1 MIHIKMFV
9 LFNLV
14 FGGMCLL
21 ALHPEVARILAIGA
35 YGYAGIFHVA
45 PFLCDMLGVEKE
57 DKGGTIVAYM
67 LLGGPIIAAFAAAA
81 LGIPTLFD

>member
-14 FGGMCLL
+14 FGGMWLL
-21 ALHPEVARILAIGA
+21 AAHPEVARMLAIGA
-35 YGYAGIFHVA
+35 YGYAAIFHVA
-45 PFLCDMLGVEKE
+45 PFLCDMLGVEQE
-57 DKGGTIVAYM
+57 DKSGTILAYM

-81 LGIPTLFD
+81 FGIPSLFD